1 MSTYPKLKSLGY
13 SAGACWRGRPGDAMK
28 KIQQTIRIESRR
40 ADPVL
45 TDKPVY
51 RDQALADGIDGE
63 EKTFESDGAEQGWT
77 LRRNKARSRDFIAIQ
92 SQPCFGYGPDISLSA
107 RDHEAL
113 GAGGFQIK
121 PFRQRSWQHAK
132 GSARVDKKLDFF
144 NTPSWTGQMALY
156 VEQSH
161 IKSFVKNMAIVAQR
175 TNNSITL
182 ISLKK
187 VADRRSPHRAA
198 DEVRVHHQSQDGQ
211 ADRPD
216 DSAERVGE
224 SRSGDTVRREP

>member
-1 MSTYPKLKSLGY
+1 
-13 SAGACWRGRPGDAMK
+13 MK
-28 KIQQTIRIESRR
+28 KMQQAIRIESRR

-51 RDQALADGIDGE
+51 RDQALADRIDGE

-77 LRRNKARSRDFIAIQ
+77 LRRNKARGRDFIAIQ

-107 RDHEAL
+107 RDHDAL
-113 GAGGFQIK
+113 RAGGFQIK

-132 GSARVDKKLDFF
+132 GSASGVDKKLNFF

-161 IKSFVKNMAIVAQR
+161 IKSFLKNMAIVAQR
-175 TNNSITL
+175 TNNATTL

-187 VADRRSPHRAA
+187 VANRRSPHRAA
-198 DEVRVHHQSQDGQ
+198 DEVRVHHQSQDRQ
-211 ADRPD
+211 ADRLD
-216 DSAERVGE
+216 ASAECAGQ
-224 SRSGDTVRREP
+224 SG